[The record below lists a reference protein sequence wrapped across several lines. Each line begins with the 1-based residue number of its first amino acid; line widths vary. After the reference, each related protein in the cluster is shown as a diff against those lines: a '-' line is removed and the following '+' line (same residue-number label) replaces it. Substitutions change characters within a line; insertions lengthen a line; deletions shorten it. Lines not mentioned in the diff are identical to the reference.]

1 MSNSQQIFEAW
12 LAGKITASECEQQL
26 DPQSEWLERF
36 HTAQIVQ
43 RQAKAPFLPQ
53 CQRSTPCPSL
63 PSNGSDQPKAATGGP
78 N

>member
-43 RQAKAPFLPQ
+43 RQAKAPFF
-53 CQRSTPCPSL
+53 CPSARDRHHHRL
-63 PSNGSDQPKAATGGP
+63 PIES
-78 N
+78 